1 MPLLA
6 AAAASS
12 RTMGN
17 CICCWCL
24 GCEERAAAVMGGGG
38 GMCAAEDRLEDIDP
52 EAVADCTMASR
63 SSMELKAWLVLCCGQ
78 L

>member
-24 GCEERAAAVMGGGG
+24 GCEEAEPVIGGGG

-52 EAVADCTMASR
+52 AAEDCIMASR
-63 SSMELKAWLVLCCGQ
+63 SSMELNAWLVLC
-78 L
+78 

>member
-24 GCEERAAAVMGGGG
+24 GCEERAAVMGGGG

>member
-1 MPLLA
+1 MPPPLVA

-24 GCEERAAAVMGGGG
+24 GCEDAVIGGGG

-52 EAVADCTMASR
+52 AADTMASR
-63 SSMELKAWLVLCCGQ
+63 SSMELNAWLVLCCGQ